1 MVVGYF
7 GRPKE
12 TDVSMPCKLSM
23 NFALVFWASLLV
35 SSPSTVPLDIDS
47 GDLAL
52 LLEKRLPKPG
62 ETLPGGWAANGMM
75 SAVLDAHA
83 ISGDRHWLDE
93 MARLSRTALSM
104 RGVATG
110 RINYAGVAAPQW
122 YRSERDTIF
131 WNSYVVKY
139 DPAAKDAIMADRR
152 WRSLNMSDVNHD
164 GLFLE
169 PMLEFAKLA
178 RATGR
183 DAGLVTEIVTAAE
196 QSVASHE
203 REWVPDD
210 SDRGHYIFPKGSPF
224 FMDGAEMPVN
234 EAAIFGTSLVLLYEL
249 TGKPEYLNRAESM
262 FRHWTDNITYT
273 DGVPNY
279 PYAIGNWAKGW
290 TASEGISINTPDMP
304 PNLKDEGFYKANLTI
319 NFAIHLSAHRSS
331 QGLTRFL
338 AAVPTTLAKA
348 ADKPLDQIEFLPSY
362 LSLAGMTD
370 TYYVRESA
378 QWNGWVRYA
387 DASPRAW
394 RQMYLLAMVNYQQYG
409 KPETLLALTR
419 FRPRE
424 VRALP
429 SLTVQT
435 LYLRPYQIGAAATE
449 CLFEVDEDTIAEIAY
464 RPSTPKD
471 PTLFLRPTPD
481 FDGRG
486 IRLPKKPD
494 GVYRGRAMLKP
505 GDCPRWQWLSR
516 GRPEISQ
523 PTEGDPPVIGVTLY
537 TLADQRV

>member
-1 MVVGYF
+1 ML
-7 GRPKE
+7 
-12 TDVSMPCKLSM
+12 SKLSI
-23 NFALVFWASLLV
+23 NFAVVFWASLLV
-35 SSPSTVPLDIDS
+35 SSPSTATLDIDT
-47 GDLAL
+47 GDVAL

-62 ETLPGGWAANGMM
+62 ETLPGGWSTNGMM
-75 SAVLDAHA
+75 SAVLDAYA
-83 ISGDRHWLDE
+83 ISGDLHWLDE
-93 MARLSRTALSM
+93 MSRLSRTALSM
-104 RGVATG
+104 RGAATG
-110 RINYAGVAAPQW
+110 QINYAGVAAPQW

-169 PMLEFAKLA
+169 PMLEFARIA
-178 RATGR
+178 RATGH
-183 DAGLVTEIVTAAE
+183 DPGLVTEIVMAAE
-196 QSVASHE
+196 QSVASHQD
-203 REWVPDD
+203 EWVQ
-210 SDRGHYIFPKGSPF
+210 SDPNRGHYIFPKRSPF
-224 FMDGAEMPVN
+224 FMDGGELPVN

-249 TGKPEYLNRAESM
+249 TGKTAYIDRADAM
-262 FRHWTDNITYT
+262 FRHWADHIVYT

-304 PNLKDEGFYKANLTI
+304 PNLKEEGFYKANLTI
-319 NFAIHLSAHRSS
+319 NFATHLNEYRSTPAL
-331 QGLTRFL
+331 QMFL
-338 AAVPTTLAKA
+338 DAMPETLAKA
-348 ADKPLDQIEFLPSY
+348 ADKSLDQIEFLPTY

-378 QWNGWVRYA
+378 QWNGWVRYV

-394 RQMYLLAMVNYQQYG
+394 RQMYLMAMVNYQQYG

-419 FRPRE
+419 FRPRD

-429 SLTVQT
+429 SLIAQT
-435 LYLRPYQIGAAATE
+435 LHLRPYQIGADATE
-449 CLFEVDEDTIAEIAY
+449 CLFEVGEDTIAEISY
-464 RPSTPKD
+464 RPSTTKD
-471 PTLFLRPTPD
+471 PTLFLLPTPD

-486 IRLPKKPD
+486 IRIEKKPD
-494 GVYRGRAMLKP
+494 GIYRGRAMLKP

-516 GRPEISQ
+516 GRPGISQ
-523 PTEGDPPVIGVTLY
+523 PIEGDPLAIDVTLY